1 MLIAVLHLALHYE
14 RPPTTGS
21 TRRNDYRAFD
31 NNETKNY
38 GFALAKP
45 LKKHLKGSD
54 T

>member
-1 MLIAVLHLALHYE
+1 MGKYMMKRLYTL
-14 RPPTTGS
+14 
-21 TRRNDYRAFD
+21 FD

-38 GFALAKP
+38 GFALLKP